1 MHLTNITGV
10 ENITGLPIITIAP
23 DGYIRLTF
31 EEFRKISLIHL
42 ISGLDEDEL
51 VSLQEGATITEI
63 TGYTE
68 WVSDTIPTIS
78 IGWDWAIQQTQVR
91 GDYYKRTSEP
101 RSNLMLVDSQQNDLG
116 PAKTVT
122 LIEIVVDEIAWQR
135 IIQIYISTRYT
146 S

>member
-91 GDYYKRTSEP
+91 GG
-101 RSNLMLVDSQQNDLG
+101 LL
-116 PAKTVT
+116 
-122 LIEIVVDEIAWQR
+122 
-135 IIQIYISTRYT
+135 
-146 S
+146 